1 MRIHC
6 SVRKFIRERYF
17 PFVTFSM
24 RTSGFTG
31 FVDALIDTGS
41 PFTVLSPK
49 DIMSSRLS
57 LKTMQRGETVSLAG
71 SRFFNYTLK
80 DVTMFFKDENGN
92 LLKIELPSMGA
103 LVPTKIDEKTLD
115 EVKHIPT
122 IVGNDFLEDQHFTLC
137 FNPSE
142 RVAFLER
149 P

>member
-1 MRIHC
+1 M
-6 SVRKFIRERYF
+6 RKFIQERYF

-24 RTSGFTG
+24 RAPGVTG
-31 FVDALIDTGS
+31 FIDALIDTGS

-71 SRFFNYTLK
+71 FRFFNYPLK
-80 DVTMFFKDENGN
+80 EVTMFFKDENRN
-92 LLKIELPSMGA
+92 LLKIELPLMGA

-122 IVGNDFLEDQHFTLC
+122 IIGNDFLEDQHFTLT